1 MKETQVAVVLLV
13 ITIKLENM
21 IKRMSLQVVITSNK
35 QEKILKLEI
44 IQLSME
50 KEQAMKAKMKTNQ

>member
-13 ITIKLENM
+13 IKIKLENM
-21 IKRMSLQVVITSNK
+21 IKRMSLLVVIPNNK

-44 IQLSME
+44 IQLFMA
-50 KEQAMKAKMKTNQ
+50 KEQVMKAKMKTNQ